1 MKEQT
6 TNAMTT
12 QENERFLLPDMVGG
26 EFAKD
31 DLAEDMDGL
40 SVSFQRVKIPGGGV
54 LQFEV
59 PGDDPENP
67 DYEKNLT
74 GVILFNHA
82 TNAYWPEGAE
92 PSDDNPPLCQ
102 SANGKTGYG
111 EPGGLCSSCKLNQFG
126 SAEKGRGKACKNM
139 RTLYLLRSGDVMP
152 IMLILPP
159 TSIKPFRQ
167 FINSVFTLRKRAT
180 YGSLVQIG
188 LKKEE
193 SGGFTYSVAT
203 FRKLRDFEGE
213 ELQRVCAYA
222 ASFREQAKAVIEERA
237 EQNRASAESNVELAA
252 ELPVLPD
259 NDTHFSIIPGNA
271 GVGASVID
279 GEREA
284 LPA

>member
-1 MKEQT
+1 MYEQT
-6 TNAMTT
+6 SNAMTALNH
-12 QENERFLLPDMVGG
+12 EPFLLPDMVAGD
-26 EFAKD
+26 FAQD

-40 SVSFQRVKIPGGGV
+40 AVSFQRVKIPGGGV

-82 TNAYWPEGAE
+82 TNAYWPEGSE
-92 PSDDNPPLCQ
+92 YSDDTPPLCQ

-111 EPGGLCSSCKLNQFG
+111 TPGGLCAGCKLNQFG
-126 SAEKGRGKACKNM
+126 SAENGKGKACKNM

-152 IMLILPP
+152 IMLVLPP

-180 YGSLVQIG
+180 YGSVVQIG

-203 FRKLRDFEGE
+203 FKKLYDFTGE
-213 ELQRVCAYA
+213 ELQRVSAYA
-222 ASFREQAKAVIEERA
+222 AFFRDQAKTSMAERA
-237 EQNRASAESNVELAA
+237 EQNKAAAENNVELAA
-252 ELPVLPD
+252 AIPVLPD
-259 NDTHFSIIPGNA
+259 NEGHFDIG
-271 GVGASVID
+271 GAFAKVID
-279 GEREA
+279 GERMP